1 MDAKITASAAR
12 IGVKGIGSAVRTEMN
27 GTEAATG
34 DAVPTRTATKEKVG
48 AGQDPTRV
56 AVDTAAVGATP
67 MRRNRPNR
75 QLGRVRPRVNVSHA
89 FARTRRPDER
99 GQA

>member
-1 MDAKITASAAR
+1 MAPMESVARMDATTTASAAR
-12 IGVKGIGSAVRTEMN
+12 IGVRAIESAVRTEMN

-56 AVDTAAVGATP
+56 AVDTAAVAATP
-67 MRRNRPNR
+67 TRRNSVVVAP
-75 QLGRVRPRVNVSHA
+75 G
-89 FARTRRPDER
+89 
-99 GQA
+99 G